1 MGRIVYVTLSQF
13 CEDNNGPRRL
23 LEEAGFEVRQNS
35 LGRRMQAHELGD
47 ALREADAVIAAVE
60 PYDAD
65 LLASLPRLRCISR
78 CGVGTDAIDLEV
90 ARRLSI
96 SVLTTAD
103 EVVEPVAQMTVTM
116 ILALARNLLLHYS
129 DFRSGRWVKHTGF
142 LLSEWTIGLVGFGR
156 IGIAVEGLLRP
167 FGARIIVADP
177 YIQPNGV
184 PPGVKLMDLSELL
197 KMADVVSI
205 HAARPLS
212 EGPILGRKELAMMK
226 PGSRVVNTARGHLL
240 DERALRDALESGH
253 IAAVAVDVFREEPYR
268 GPLSGFP
275 QVLGTPH
282 VATLTR
288 SSRIAMERRS
298 ALNVIEFF
306 NSVAPS

>member
-1 MGRIVYVTLSQF
+1 MSKVVYVTLGQF
-13 CEDNNGPRRL
+13 CEDDNGPRRL
-23 LEEAGFEVRQNS
+23 LEEAGFEVRKNK
-35 LGRRMQAHELGD
+35 LGRRMQRSELLD
-47 ALREADAVIAAVE
+47 ALHESDAVIAAVE
-60 PYDAD
+60 PYDAE

-78 CGVGTDAIDLEV
+78 CGVGTDAIDLEA

-103 EVVEPVAQMTVTM
+103 EVVEPVAQMTVAM
-116 ILALARNLLLHYS
+116 ILALARNLFLHYS

-167 FGARIIVADP
+167 FGARVIVADP

-184 PPGVKLMDLSELL
+184 PAGVKLMDLSELL

-226 PGSRVVNTARGHLL
+226 PGSRVVSTARGHLL
-240 DERALRDALESGH
+240 DETALRDALQSGH
-253 IAAVAVDVFREEPYR
+253 IAAAALDVFAEEPYR
-268 GPLSGFP
+268 GSLSGFP

-288 SSRIAMERRS
+288 PSRVDMERR
-298 ALNVIEFF
+298 AL
-306 NSVAPS
+306 